1 MTNDGHPNPTSPPT
15 PDEES
20 SLSGGLS
27 SSKAAVEVPILSEV
41 ASRAKL
47 HPLRSE
53 GRGGEECILS
63 GVEEPVPLPREAV
76 LNETAVGALHRDEGS
91 GPGKTSPI
99 KMDEDP
105 VLSLS
110 KEPPLQEEIDS
121 LRRALQ
127 RLVKSFSN
135 TETLE
140 EQFKLSSAIN
150 YTTASLV
157 RLIRAQKHL
166 RDHQPNTNEQAVDR
180 AITAVLK
187 EWGRI

>member
-15 PDEES
+15 PDEETTSGSGDSPFWIDELPEPVPGNRES

-27 SSKAAVEVPILSEV
+27 SSKAAVEVPVLSED

-47 HPLRSE
+47 R
-53 GRGGEECILS
+53 GEECILS
-63 GVEEPVPLPREAV
+63 GVEEPVPGTREA
-76 LNETAVGALHRDEGS
+76 
-91 GPGKTSPI
+91 GPGKTPPI

-150 YTTASLV
+150 FTTASLV

>member
-1 MTNDGHPNPTSPPT
+1 MINDGHPNPTSPPT

-27 SSKAAVEVPILSEV
+27 SSKAAVEVP
-41 ASRAKL
+41 
-47 HPLRSE
+47 
-53 GRGGEECILS
+53 
-63 GVEEPVPLPREAV
+63 V
-76 LNETAVGALHRDEGS
+76 LNETAVGAHHRDERS
-91 GPGKTSPI
+91 DPQKNPPI
-99 KMDEDP
+99 QMDEDP

>member
-1 MTNDGHPNPTSPPT
+1 MANDGPHNPTSPPT

-27 SSKAAVEVPILSEV
+27 SSKAAVEVPVLSEV

-63 GVEEPVPLPREAV
+63 GVEGAV
-76 LNETAVGALHRDEGS
+76 
-91 GPGKTSPI
+91 PGKTPPNE
-99 KMDEDP
+99 MNEDP

-110 KEPPLQEEIDS
+110 KEPPLQDEIDS

-135 TETLE
+135 ADTLD

-157 RLIRAQKHL
+157 RFIRAQKHL